1 MENKLTDK
9 KILETIKKVNDALNA
24 MGQKMA
30 KKINELMEDIS
41 ELREEV
47 NNMKNCN
54 CDCELNK
61 REVDYD
67 KEIKHI
73 ENMYQNNRDKI
84 VEITLKLSNLE
95 KELKKTLTNGVKDHH
110 LSKNAS
116 KKNDQPQKNIQ
127 EYMYHCDE
135 CGEKFTDCYSFDI
148 HKVTFHDSEQNYQC
162 NECEIRFFSDWKL
175 KKHMRIHQT
184 ISTRKCHYFNNNKQC
199 PFEKFGCKFL
209 HLESD
214 NCKYAS
220 NCNRTKCPYRH

>member
-1 MENKLTDK
+1 
-9 KILETIKKVNDALNA
+9 

-47 NNMKNCN
+47 NSMKNCN

-135 CGEKFTDCYSFDI
+135 CGEKFTDCY
-148 HKVTFHDSEQNYQC
+148 NYD
-162 NECEIRFFSDWKL
+162 N
-175 KKHMRIHQT
+175 HMIVNKIT
-184 ISTRKCHYFNNNKQC
+184 ISMNV
-199 PFEKFGCKFL
+199 
-209 HLESD
+209 ESVLYQ
-214 NCKYAS
+214 NG
-220 NCNRTKCPYRH
+220 N